1 MGQVIVMIWVKGQG
15 SWCRPKV
22 TARAWSHQCIC
33 HGVGGGQED
42 RACTGRSQVSS
53 HTPAQGMPG
62 GSHTHPHLGGRGEG
76 GLEEVAQCP
85 PHPSTLL
92 PPSQASPSHSEPAA
106 LGWKPVGQT
115 HWKLP
120 SVFSHRP

>member
-1 MGQVIVMIWVKGQG
+1 M
-15 SWCRPKV
+15 
-22 TARAWSHQCIC
+22 
-33 HGVGGGQED
+33 
-42 RACTGRSQVSS
+42 SS
-53 HTPAQGMPG
+53 HTPAQDMPG
-62 GSHTHPHLGGRGEG
+62 ASHTHSHLGSRGEG
-76 GLEEVAQCP
+76 GFGGVAQRP

-92 PPSQASPSHSEPAA
+92 PPSPASPSHSEPVA